1 MSGERLLASFILR
14 ITVREGERRIVVMDM
29 GRGTTA
35 QFRNYGDLIRYL
47 ELGDEAAAVRK
58 KQGRQDD

>member
-35 QFRNYGDLIRYL
+35 QFRNYGDFVRYL
-47 ELGDEAAAVRK
+47 ELGDEAAVRK
-58 KQGRQDD
+58 KQEGQDD